1 MTQQEFQ
8 KQMSEME
15 GERLDKLAPIR
26 EEIARL
32 IDQRAQYEVTINELR
47 LKQQAIYME
56 RNKLE
61 SAMRRINDEYGQ
73 RKRAFVNTYSE
84 FTYGKK
90 NQAERPL
97 GGDAAE
103 G

>member
-1 MTQQEFQ
+1 
-8 KQMSEME
+8 MSEME

-32 IDQRAQYEVTINELR
+32 IDQRSQYEVTINELR

-73 RKRAFVNTYSE
+73 RKRALKNACPE
-84 FTYGKK
+84 LTYGK
-90 NQAERPL
+90 NRDEQPRE
-97 GGDAAE
+97 
-103 G
+103 

>member
-8 KQMSEME
+8 RQMSEME

-73 RKRAFVNTYSE
+73 RKRALKNACPE
-84 FTYGKK
+84 LTYGK
-90 NQAERPL
+90 NRDELP
-97 GGDAAE
+97 GD
-103 G
+103 